1 MKKPEEKFFSV
12 SQPHHERSNNAML
25 ILEEATK
32 NGWML
37 SQHWSC
43 PFWDTKD
50 AWQNRLLLK
59 IWPCSIFIIYHHYG
73 FIICT
78 ISFDKRRRSQF
89 LFSIFFT
96 LEFYTNPDL
105 LTSTVYD
112 LRGQKFNL
120 NVTLIWTFAI
130 KKLKK
135 LRKDCKKSHFDINC
149 VLKLLAFIQERLTS
163 TTSEAKIVKT
173 LIWIF
178 APKTKFYRTKYWLQN
193 SSKIAKNRILI

>member
-1 MKKPEEKFFSV
+1 MHHSSESRSKNEKAGRKIPQRLPTSSREE
-12 SQPHHERSNNAML
+12 QQCDL

-89 LFSIFFT
+89 LFSTFVILKSIQTRPPWPKIQFRRK
-96 LEFYTNPDL
+96 LA
-105 LTSTVYD
+105 
-112 LRGQKFNL
+112 K
-120 NVTLIWTFAI
+120 TLIWTFAI
-130 KKLKK
+130 KTVKK
-135 LRKDCKKSHFDINC
+135 NR
-149 VLKLLAFIQERLTS
+149 
-163 TTSEAKIVKT
+163 
-173 LIWIF
+173 
-178 APKTKFYRTKYWLQN
+178 
-193 SSKIAKNRILI
+193 SKIYS